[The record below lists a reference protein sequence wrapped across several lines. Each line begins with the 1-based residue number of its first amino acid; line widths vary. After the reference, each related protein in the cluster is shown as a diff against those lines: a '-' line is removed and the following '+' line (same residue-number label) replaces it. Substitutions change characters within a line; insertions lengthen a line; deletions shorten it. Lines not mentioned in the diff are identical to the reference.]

1 MVWGIIQT
9 FRSSLKYRGGWKGL
23 LEHMYTVRIIFPSL
37 SYNFG
42 IPRRDAPTAPPLIN
56 EVLRVLPF

>member
-1 MVWGIIQT
+1 
-9 FRSSLKYRGGWKGL
+9 
-23 LEHMYTVRIIFPSL
+23 MYTVRIIFPSL